1 MRGKKIEC
9 ARGSIEIVAGTSI
22 CIACEVVALGG
33 GGGDAD
39 AVAESDARTIGAL
52 EAGALLCVGDGVG
65 SGVADAVGELVAVG
79 SGVGVALGC
88 DELPST
94 VPMIGLSKS
103 SASERGATK
112 TRAIKERPN
121 IALIARALGAA
132 RMLERVIKIRLIDF
146 FHRVIPEG
154 IRRY

>member
-1 MRGKKIEC
+1 M
-9 ARGSIEIVAGTSI
+9 
-22 CIACEVVALGG
+22 VALGG

-52 EAGALLCVGDGVG
+52 EAGALLCVCDGV
-65 SGVADAVGELVAVG
+65 GVADAVGLLVAVE

-112 TRAIKERPN
+112 TREINERPN
-121 IALIARALGAA
+121 KAFITRDLGAA
-132 RMLERVIKIRLIDF
+132 RMLERVIKISAFHF
-146 FHRVIPEG
+146 FNRVIPEG
-154 IRRY
+154 IRRYQSAG